1 MADID
6 EFYSKYHVNLWMLFG
21 IIVIIYIGIF
31 SLFNQVSLNTPESRP
46 WILMI
51 EIFLWI
57 LFIVIL
63 FLNMKH
69 FRQLEFDFNEVLYNL
84 FGTKKPQ
91 LEVRVN
97 RHIDLSNSAVTCEQ
111 PKETGEVFHLPNN
124 TYTYE
129 KAKETCELFDAR
141 LATYD
146 EIEDSYKNGANWCSY
161 GWSSDQMALFP
172 IQKSMYN
179 ELKKIPGHERDCGRP
194 GVNGGYMDNKK
205 LKFGVNCYGK
215 KPYASE
221 DDLEYMN
228 KFSFSDA
235 FPDKELDRK
244 KKQEKMDKLL
254 IAPFN
259 KDKWNEN

>member
-6 EFYSKYHVNLWMLFG
+6 DFYNQYHVNLIALFG
-21 IIVIIYIGIF
+21 VIVVIYIGIF
-31 SLFNQVSLNTPESRP
+31 SLFNQVSLNTPETRP

-69 FRQLEFDFNEVLYNL
+69 FRQFEFNFDDVLYNL
-84 FGTKKPQ
+84 FGTKNPQ

-97 RHIDLSNSAVTCEQ
+97 KTDISSCTVA
-111 PKETGEVFHLPNN
+111 PKDEGEVFHLPHNI
-124 TYTYE
+124 YTYD
-129 KAKETCELFDAR
+129 KAREACEMFDSR

-146 EIEDSYKNGANWCSY
+146 EVEDSYKNGANWCSY

-172 IQKSMYN
+172 IQKSMFN

-194 GVNGGYMDNKK
+194 GVNGGYMTDKR

-221 DDLEYMN
+221 NDLDYMN
-228 KFSFSDA
+228 KFSFSSA
-235 FPDKELDRK
+235 FPDDDLAK
-244 KKQEKMDKLL
+244 KSKQDKLDKIL
-254 IAPFN
+254 VAPFN
-259 KDKWNEN
+259 KDKWSEY